1 METSLEEMH
10 LKKYIEDTSMYLAS
24 DLITER
30 IIYIILCMAVMNGS
44 NQPVNIYIKTIVI
57 LNL

>member
-44 NQPVNIYIKTIVI
+44 NQLIFTSKQS
-57 LNL
+57 LF